1 VPDEND
7 VYYTRTLT
15 EGETEGELKAK
26 LELYGP
32 TRQLSTD
39 FGTYY
44 YMEDRAQQRLK
55 DLNDFWFK
63 NVNNFEYYP
72 SVTFTLEET
81 ETINEYISD
90 IQALTSEQTA
100 KWLVDGGI
108 DEGWDSYV
116 SQLDNIGLQEVV
128 KAWQDAYDRYKA
140 EIK

>member
-1 VPDEND
+1 
-7 VYYTRTLT
+7 
-15 EGETEGELKAK
+15 LKAK

-44 YMEDRAQQRLK
+44 YMEDRAQQRLN
-55 DLNDFWFK
+55 DLKDFWFQ
-63 NVNNFEYYP
+63 NVDNFEYYP

-108 DEGWDSYV
+108 DEGWDSYL
-116 SQLDNIGLQEVV
+116 SQLDKTGLQVV
-128 KAWQDAYDRYKA
+128 IKAWQDAYDRY
-140 EIK
+140 ETTIK